1 MSRHP
6 TVKWAQRS
14 DKVYLTVD
22 LADAKD
28 VKVNLEPEGEF
39 SFFATKED
47 VPYEV
52 DLKLFDRINV
62 KESKLN
68 ISARSI
74 VCVVKKLDKK
84 WWSRLLKEDAK
95 PPAFLKVDWDRWID
109 EDDENEE
116 AGDKDRDDQTD
127 DNISSRKNRKRRKK
141 SKKKKGLL
149 QLIAQKLRFACIS
162 KE

>member
-39 SFFATKED
+39 SFFATKD
-47 VPYEV
+47 GVPYEV

-68 ISARSI
+68 IGARSI
-74 VCVVKKLDKK
+74 VYVAKKLDKK
-84 WWSRLLKEDAK
+84 WWQRLLKEDAK
-95 PPAFLKVDWDRWID
+95 PPAFLKVDWDKWID
-109 EDDENEE
+109 EDDENDE
-116 AGDKDRDDQTD
+116 AGHEDHDDKEKK
-127 DNISSRKNRKRRKK
+127 RKKRKK
-141 SKKKKGLL
+141 SKKKKKGLL